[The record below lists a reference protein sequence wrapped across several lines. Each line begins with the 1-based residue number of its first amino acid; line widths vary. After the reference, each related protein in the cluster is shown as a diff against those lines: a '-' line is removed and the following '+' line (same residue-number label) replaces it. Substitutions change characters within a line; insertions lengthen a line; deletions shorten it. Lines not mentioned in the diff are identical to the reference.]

1 MSGQLNRSSQQF
13 PKRSHPFVSRRTLGE
28 SEATRCDFSP
38 SGLRVASPSTSTGKS
53 ILSPY
58 VSIKH
63 ESVHRLRTKAKPST
77 PSTKSRFEALNR
89 SSSCLQSSPKRV
101 KSSAKLKSDNRW
113 SVTPK
118 AERNTSNSR
127 LLTSSKLASV
137 ALEYEEDDLE
147 QGETLLEELILAQP
161 RLAETLRAVRLRYQQ
176 RIEQLSEE
184 VVACK
189 HIISLQKKDLEV
201 GRMHVAQLK
210 GELKSL
216 EEIESTDIA
225 ENCYKKQNEILLK
238 VLNNLSTRG
247 YPVQAAYVEIQ
258 KDISTADSGDSPM
271 ESKPWDRPHLVPR
284 LKLPQEQHPDF
295 QAEFFAKLEEFSE
308 SWKVQAPKAHH

>member
-1 MSGQLNRSSQQF
+1 MSGQLNRSPQQF
-13 PKRSHPFVSRRTLGE
+13 PKRSHPFVSRRVLGE

-38 SGLRVASPSTSTGKS
+38 SGVRVASPSTGKS

-63 ESVHRLRTKAKPST
+63 ESVHRLRTKAKPS
-77 PSTKSRFEALNR
+77 PKSRFEALNR
-89 SSSCLQSSPKRV
+89 SSSCLQSSPKRA
-101 KSSAKLKSDNRW
+101 KSSAKLKSDIRL

-118 AERNTSNSR
+118 AERNTANSR

-137 ALEYEEDDLE
+137 ALESEEDDLE
-147 QGETLLEELILAQP
+147 QAEMVLEELISVYPQ
-161 RLAETLRAVRLRYQQ
+161 LAETLKTVRVRYER
-176 RIEQLSEE
+176 RIEQVSEE
-184 VVACK
+184 LEACK
-189 HIISLQKKDLEV
+189 HIIALQKKELEA
-201 GRMHVAQLK
+201 GRMHVEQLK
-210 GELKSL
+210 GDMKAL
-216 EEIESTDIA
+216 EAIEYTEIT

-247 YPVQAAYVEIQ
+247 YPVQTAYIEIQ

-284 LKLPQEQHPDF
+284 LKLPQEQQPDF

-308 SWKVQAPKAHH
+308 SWKVQVPKAHH